1 MELAK
6 YFFLTIEPPSM
17 PLNVRNTSNTS
28 TSLSVEWSTPAYLGE
43 RNDLYYTVEYSDPDN
58 VGVMLEM
65 VCGGGCLTGT
75 SCAVTGLQPA
85 TTYVIRVT
93 AHNGVSDQDAGGA
106 LARQKQIT
114 LMTAIAREFIYS
126 CIIRTVLIPQ
136 SSTPFE
142 NNMV

>member
-1 MELAK
+1 
-6 YFFLTIEPPSM
+6 M
-17 PLNVRNTSNTS
+17 PLNVRNTSSTS
-28 TSLSVEWSTPAYLGE
+28 TSLNVEWSTPAYLGE

-58 VGVMLEM
+58 VGVMLETE
-65 VCGGGCLTGT
+65 CGGGCLTGT
-75 SCAVTGLQPA
+75 SCTVTGLQPA

-126 CIIRTVLIPQ
+126 YNEQYTNLQVRSWNVITV
-136 SSTPFE
+136 
-142 NNMV
+142 